1 MPSVGR
7 LRLAIKSLIFLV
19 ILASPAVSVALPEL
33 TLSKLDPDSL
43 SILSGDARRFQVT
56 LAAGD
61 IEPLV
66 VAISAEQDVDE
77 LSIRPILKE
86 LPLKPGPTVDIR
98 WLIPWYQGGG
108 PTRSIKHTVTE
119 GELARDL
126 VYELLV
132 KDAAFIKNNRV
143 SKSSALKLRG
153 GQYIAIEDM
162 QGVAGHRYIDA
173 KKYPIID
180 ADKLSSTKLRAN
192 TQAIAWINI
201 DVPVATGAD
210 DYTRKFGI
218 YVGNS
223 LLPVEIITVEIA
235 VLPITLQDSEIEH
248 SIFYRG
254 QLTKQ
259 RFFSAISSDLKSSA
273 QLQKELKNM
282 LDHGV
287 TSPTIYQDVKD
298 RSLFSRHI
306 ALRESVGI
314 DNENLYYAG
323 PGHKVADT
331 LKMQSELLRT
341 INKIADRVQSKI
353 YMFAID
359 EARDGRVSEQR
370 ETWAFIRNQ
379 GAGVFATGRKGRS
392 STLGSQIDLHVS
404 AYEPDE
410 AEAASYHR
418 HNARVFVYAAP
429 QAGVED
435 GSAYRFNYGFR
446 LWQANYDGAMTYAY
460 QAAMGSN
467 VWNDFDSGEYRDHVF
482 AYPTIDGLI
491 DTRQWESYREATDD
505 LRYLATL
512 NAMLSDNNIRSNEGL
527 YREAVAWLRHARKS
541 RYLVPSQARDNI
553 IAFLESMIAAGWRYE

>member
-1 MPSVGR
+1 MLGLGR
-7 LRLAIKSLIFLV
+7 IGLAIKLLFFLV
-19 ILASPAVSVALPEL
+19 TFVSSTVSVALPEL

-43 SILSGDARRFQVT
+43 SILSGDARRVRLT

-66 VAISAEQDVDE
+66 VAISADQGVND
-77 LSIRPILKE
+77 LSIRPISKE
-86 LPLKPGPTVDIR
+86 ITLYPGPTVDIR

-108 PTRSIKHTVTE
+108 PTRSIKHILKE
-119 GELARDL
+119 DKHARDL

-132 KDAAFIKNNRV
+132 KDAAFIKNNV
-143 SKSSALKLRG
+143 VAKTSEIKLRG
-153 GQYIAIEDM
+153 GQYVAIEDM

-180 ADKLSSTKLRAN
+180 ADKLSSTKLKAN
-192 TQAIAWINI
+192 TQAIAWITV
-201 DVPVATGAD
+201 DVPVVSRAD
-210 DYTRKFGI
+210 NYTKKFGI
-218 YVGNS
+218 YVGDS
-223 LLPVEIITVEIA
+223 LLPVETITIEIN
-235 VLPITLQDSEIEH
+235 VLPITLKDSDIEH

-259 RFFSAISSDLKSSA
+259 SFFSGISSDLKSST
-273 QLQKELKNM
+273 QLEKELKNM
-282 LDHGV
+282 MDHGV

-314 DNENLYYAG
+314 DNHNLYYAG
-323 PGHKVADT
+323 PSHKIADT
-331 LKMQSELLRT
+331 IKKQSELLRT
-341 INKIADRVQSKI
+341 INKIADTVQSKI

-359 EARDGRVSEQR
+359 EAKDEKLTEQR
-370 ETWAFIRNQ
+370 ETWAFIRQ
-379 GAGVFATGRKGRS
+379 HGADVFATGRKGRS
-392 STLGSQIDLHVS
+392 STLGEHIDLHVS
-404 AYEPDE
+404 AYEPE
-410 AEAASYHR
+410 AAEAASYHS
-418 HNARVFVYAAP
+418 HNGRVFVYAFP

-435 GSAYRFNYGFR
+435 GSAYRFNYGFK
-446 LWQANYDGAMTYAY
+446 LWQADYDGAMTYAY

-467 VWNDFDSGEYRDHVF
+467 VWNDFDSTQYRDHVF

-512 NAMLSDNNIRSNEGL
+512 NVMLSDNYSRRNEDL
-527 YREAVAWLRHARKS
+527 YREAVAWQRGARKS
-541 RYLVPSQARDNI
+541 NNLVPSQARDII
-553 IAFLESMIAAGWRYE
+553 IAFLERMIAAGWRYE